1 MMQRASAKCIQFL
14 DARLMPGMEHISNR
28 PILVAVRSGLAV
40 TMPLVLLGSLAV
52 LLNSFPL
59 PAYKVFMEEVFG
71 PDWRFFGNVL
81 WSSTFAVMSLTMQF
95 SVGTHL
101 AHQHNDENPSNMIS
115 PLMAG
120 LVSFA
125 TLLSLIAMEGGS
137 LSTRWMGVS
146 GLFVALI
153 VAVTSVKL
161 FLFLYSF
168 KKLRLYLPG
177 GTPDFAMPDMFNSLI
192 PAILTITLFAGGG
205 LIVHAF
211 LGTTI
216 HEAFHDLLRKPFDV
230 MGDGFSRGMF
240 YIFSLQGLWFFGIH
254 GANVLDPITH
264 DIYGAAMAANEA
276 AALAGQALPHIMTK
290 PFMDVF
296 VFMGGAGT
304 SISLAVALL
313 LFGETKNQRRLAG
326 VSLIPGLFNLNE
338 ILLVGLP
345 VILNPVMLI
354 PFILTPMVLACIS
367 YLAVAWG
374 IVPGTSANVQWTTP
388 VFLNA
393 YLSTGSFA
401 GAVLQLVNLAVGTCL
416 YAPFVLVSNRING
429 RRVNRAFKNL
439 LARVTMIE
447 AKRPNA
453 LERAD
458 ETGLLARSLVSDLEH
473 SFYADRDLYLE
484 FQPQIRAATGRVSGV
499 EALLRWNHPYY
510 GPVPAPISIALA
522 EGTGLIKPLGLW
534 IFEEACAIREQWL
547 AGGLEDIV
555 LAVNVSAM
563 QLDKDLVEKV
573 VAIMQRHR
581 IPPDILE
588 LEVTESAMLEAGTEP
603 SLHLSQL
610 HLLGLRIAIDDF
622 GMGHSSLKYLKQFPV
637 STVKIDGAISREVVT
652 NPICADIVASITRLC
667 RARGMLCVAEFVET
681 QAQAAVLRT
690 LGVDALQGHI
700 FSPSLSAGD
709 CFTFIRETNAR
720 AARDI
725 RGRMD
730 RSRGRAGSQDGV

>member
-1 MMQRASAKCIQFL
+1 MIKRESAKFIQFL
-14 DARLMPGMEHISNR
+14 DASLMPGMERVSNI
-28 PILVAVRSGLAV
+28 PLLVAVRSGLAI

-71 PDWRFFGNVL
+71 PDWRFFGGVL

-95 SVGTHL
+95 SVGTQI
-101 AHQHNDENPSNMIS
+101 AQQYNDNNPRNMVS
-115 PLMAG
+115 PLIAG

-125 TLLSLIAMEGGS
+125 ALLSLIAMESGG
-137 LSTRWMGVS
+137 LSARWMGVS

-153 VAVTSVKL
+153 VAITSVKL
-161 FLFLYSF
+161 FLFLYSI
-168 KKLRLYLPG
+168 KQLRLYLPG
-177 GTPDFAMPDMFNSLI
+177 GTPDFALPDMFNSLV
-192 PAILTITLFAGGG
+192 PAILTVLAFAAGG
-205 LIVHAF
+205 LLVYTL

-216 HEAFHDLLRKPFDV
+216 HEAFHTLLRRPFDIL
-230 MGDGFSRGMF
+230 GDGFSRGMF

-338 ILLVGLP
+338 ILLFGLP

-354 PFILTPMVLACIS
+354 PFVFVPVVLALLS

-374 IVPGTSANVQWTTP
+374 IVPGTSANVEWTTP

-393 YLSTGSFA
+393 YLSTGSIS
-401 GAVLQLVNLAVGTCL
+401 GALLQLVNLTVGTCI
-416 YAPFVLVSNRING
+416 YAPFVLVSNRINS
-429 RRVNRAFKNL
+429 RRVDRAFNSL
-439 LARVTMIE
+439 LSRVTTTE
-447 AKRPNA
+447 TKRPNA
-453 LERAD
+453 LERGD
-458 ETGLLARSLVSDLEH
+458 ETGLLARALISDLEH
-473 SFYADRDLYLE
+473 AFYHDKSLYLE
-484 FQPQIRAATGRVSGV
+484 FQPQIAATTGRVSGV
-499 EALLRWNHPYY
+499 EALLRWKHPYY
-510 GPVPAPISIALA
+510 GLVPAPITIALA
-522 EGTGLIKPLGLW
+522 EGTGLIKPMGLW
-534 IFEEACAIREQWL
+534 IFEEACSVREQWL
-547 AGGLEDIV
+547 QEGMEDLV
-555 LAVNVSAM
+555 LAINVSAL
-563 QLDKDLVEKV
+563 QLDDELVNEI
-573 VAIMQRHR
+573 VATMQRHR

-588 LEVTESAMLEAGTEP
+588 LEVTESSMLEAGTSQ
-603 SLHLSQL
+603 SLYLAQL
-610 HLLGLRIAIDDF
+610 HVLGLRIAIDDF

-637 STVKIDGAISREVVT
+637 STVKVDGGISREVVS

-667 RARGMLCVAEFVET
+667 RARGMVCVAEFVEGD
-681 QAQAAVLRT
+681 AQAAVLRT
-690 LGVDALQGHI
+690 LGVDVLQGHL
-700 FSPSLSAGD
+700 FSPSLSAAD
-709 CFTFIRETNAR
+709 CLAFIRETNAR
-720 AARDI
+720 VSNQDARVRI
-725 RGRMD
+725 G
-730 RSRGRAGSQDGV
+730 